1 MHLLSSTP
9 GCPPIYALS
18 DHDPHGLSILST
30 YAHGSASLAHQ
41 NETLAVPDVRWLGV
55 KLDDVIATQR
65 QQHGE
70 SGSDAAGI
78 MTLTKRDRRLAKSM
92 LATNPA
98 FEGSVHSDWRR
109 ELQCMLF
116 LNVKAEIQILGGG
129 DSLGKWVET
138 RIRGWD
144 EGHLEKLPRAS

>member
-1 MHLLSSTP
+1 M
-9 GCPPIYALS
+9 
-18 DHDPHGLSILST
+18 
-30 YAHGSASLAHQ
+30 
-41 NETLAVPDVRWLGV
+41 
-55 KLDDVIATQR
+55 DDVIATQR
-65 QQHGE
+65 ERQG
-70 SGSDAAGI
+70 GSDGDAAGI
-78 MTLTKRDRRLAKSM
+78 LTLTKRDRRLARSM

-129 DSLGKWVET
+129 ESLGKWVET

-144 EGHLEKLPRAS
+144 EGDLDG